1 MAAFPSVK
9 WFDDVRQI
17 FNNDESFRGG
27 GGGLCNCVVG
37 IKVGDEIFILSFE
50 GFECVEAR
58 QANMSDLDEVDFY
71 LDMGFL
77 EWRAMI
83 ENIRQNEHASLGYT
97 LNTLDLDR
105 AERLATSVHGD
116 QYREDLFFRYN
127 QTLQYFFDASS
138 RIKTEFAR

>member
-27 GGGLCNCVVG
+27 GGGLCNCVAG

-71 LDMGFL
+71 LDMGL
-77 EWRAMI
+77 YLM
-83 ENIRQNEHASLGYT
+83 
-97 LNTLDLDR
+97 
-105 AERLATSVHGD
+105 
-116 QYREDLFFRYN
+116 FRYIYN
-127 QTLQYFFDASS
+127 GLFPIFQKLA
-138 RIKTEFAR
+138 